1 MAETLLVEILTEE
14 LPPKALR
21 ALGDAFSEGLVR
33 RLGELDLLEADSR
46 ATAYATPRRLAVAIS
61 RVREKGPD
69 KGVEVKGP
77 YVATALDSA
86 GRPTQ
91 ALLGFCRKHGVEPG
105 ELARATDA
113 KGEHFVCRK
122 IERGCTLAA
131 VLAPVVEETAARL
144 PVPKM
149 MRWGAGE
156 AQFVRPVHGVI
167 LLHGERVIP
176 GTVMGVASARVTR
189 GHRFLG
195 DGMLEIARAEAYA
208 QQLADRGSV
217 IASFEE
223 RRSRI
228 EALLLEAAGP
238 LKPDMDEALLDE
250 VTALVEYPAV
260 YAGSF
265 DPAFL
270 AVPQECLILSMKQH
284 QKYLPLLDPGTGR
297 LQPRFLIVSNLK
309 VDDPR
314 EIIHGNERVL
324 RARLADARFFYDQDR
339 KIRLEARVPRLAE
352 VVYHNRLGSQL
363 ERVLRIQKLAGKIA
377 DALRADRSLA
387 QRAAYLAKADLLT
400 DMVGEFPELQGVMGM
415 YYARH
420 DGEPEAVARAIE
432 AHYHPRFANDALP
445 EDPVSIAVALADKL
459 EALIGIFGIGLA
471 PSGDKD
477 PYALR
482 RHALGVLR
490 LLIERHLPLD
500 LRELLAAAR
509 ETFAPGVLAAGV
521 EAEVFDFMLERLR
534 HYLRA
539 QGYGPD
545 EVEAVVSQRPS
556 RIDRVVP
563 RLQAVQAFRRLPEAE
578 SLATA
583 NKRIQNILKKADAED
598 RAPEA
603 SLLQEP
609 AEKQLY
615 LATRELAPRVGA
627 LLERGDYTQAL
638 AALAGIKPQVDTF
651 FDQVLVMAE
660 EPSIRSNRLALL
672 RQLAAVMNQ
681 VADISKLAA

>member
-1 MAETLLVEILTEE
+1 MTETLLVEILTEE

-21 ALGDAFSEGLVR
+21 DLGEAFTEGLVR
-33 RLGELDLLEADSR
+33 RLGALDLLAPESR
-46 ATAYATPRRLAVAIS
+46 AAGYATPRRLAVVIT
-61 RVREKGPD
+61 RVRDQGPD
-69 KGVEVKGP
+69 KWVEVKGP
-77 YVATALDSA
+77 SLASALDPS
-86 GRPTQ
+86 GRPTP
-91 ALLGFCRKHGVEPG
+91 ALLGFCRKHGVGPE

-113 KGEHFVCRK
+113 KGEYFVCRK
-122 IERGCTLAA
+122 KESGHRLAV
-131 VLAPVVEETAARL
+131 VLAPAVEETAARL

-167 LLHGERVIP
+167 LLHGERLIP
-176 GTVMGVASARVTR
+176 GTVMGVASGRTTR

-195 DGMLEIARAEAYA
+195 AGVLEIPHAEAYA
-208 QQLADRGSV
+208 ERLATRGYV
-217 IASFEE
+217 IASFDE
-223 RRSRI
+223 RRGRI
-228 EALLLEAAGP
+228 ETLLVEAAGP
-238 LKPDMDEALLDE
+238 LTPDLDEALLDE
-250 VTALVEYPAV
+250 VTALVEYPVV
-260 YAGSF
+260 YRGSF

-270 AVPQECLILSMKQH
+270 TVPQECLILSMKQH
-284 QKYLPLLDPGTGR
+284 QKYFPLLEPGTGR
-297 LQPRFLIVSNLK
+297 LQPRFLIVSNLQ

-314 EIIHGNERVL
+314 EIVHGNERVL

-339 KIRLEARVPRLAE
+339 KIRLEDRVPRLAE

-363 ERVLRIQKLAGKIA
+363 ARVGRIQRLAGEIA
-377 DALRADRSLA
+377 QALGADRSLA
-387 QRAAYLAKADLLT
+387 QRAAYLSKADLLT

-432 AHYHPRFANDALP
+432 AHYHPRFANDTLP

-459 EALIGIFGIGLA
+459 DALIGIFGIGLA

-490 LLIERHLPLD
+490 ILIERTLPLD
-500 LRELLAAAR
+500 LRALLAAAR
-509 ETFAPGVLAAGV
+509 ESFAPGIIASGV
-521 EAEVFDFMLERLR
+521 AEEVFEFMLERLR
-534 HYLRA
+534 HYLRG
-539 QGYGPD
+539 QGYGAD

-563 RLQAVQAFRRLPEAE
+563 RIQAVQAFRRLPEAE

-603 SLLQEP
+603 SLMQEP

-615 LATRELAPRVGA
+615 LATRELAPRVEA
-627 LLERGDYTQAL
+627 LIERGDYTQAL
-638 AALAGIKPQVDTF
+638 AALASIKPQVDRF

-660 EPSIRSNRLALL
+660 DAPIRSNRLALL
-672 RQLAAVMNQ
+672 RQLAGVMNQ

>member
-1 MAETLLVEILTEE
+1 MTETLLVEILTEE

-21 ALGDAFSEGLVR
+21 ALGEAFTEGLAR
-33 RLGELDLLEADSR
+33 RLGELDLLDPGSR
-46 ATAYATPRRLAVAIS
+46 AIGYATPRRLAVAIS
-61 RVREKGPD
+61 QVREKGPD
-69 KGVEVKGP
+69 RTVEVKGP
-77 YVATALDSA
+77 YVAIALDPA
-86 GRPTQ
+86 GQPTQ
-91 ALLGFCRKHGVEPG
+91 VLLGFCRRHGVEPG
-105 ELARATDA
+105 ELARAKDA

-122 IERGCTLAA
+122 TESGSALAA
-131 VLAPVVEETAARL
+131 VLAPAVEETAARL

-167 LLHGERVIP
+167 LLHGERVIQ
-176 GTVMGVASARVTR
+176 GTVMGVASGRATR

-195 DGMLEIARAEAYA
+195 DGVLEIPHAEAYA
-208 QQLADRGSV
+208 EQLAARGSV
-217 IASFEE
+217 IASFDE
-223 RRSRI
+223 RRGRI

-238 LKPDMDEALLDE
+238 LKPDMDGDLLDE

-284 QKYLPLLDPGTGR
+284 QKYFPLLEPGTGR
-297 LQPRFLIVSNLK
+297 LQPRFLIVSNLQ
-309 VDDPR
+309 VDEPR
-314 EIIHGNERVL
+314 EIVHGNERVL

-339 KIRLEARVPRLAE
+339 KIRLENRVPRLAE

-363 ERVLRIQKLAGKIA
+363 ERVQRIQRLAGAIA
-377 DALRADRSLA
+377 QVLGTDRDLA
-387 QRAAYLAKADLLT
+387 QRAAYLSKADLLT
-400 DMVGEFPELQGVMGM
+400 DMVGEFPELQGIMGM

-432 AHYHPRFANDALP
+432 AHYHPRFANDTLP
-445 EDPVSIAVALADKL
+445 EDPVSMAVALADKL
-459 EALIGIFGIGLA
+459 DALIGFFGIGLA

-490 LLIERHLPLD
+490 ILIERSLPLD
-500 LRELLAAAR
+500 LRVLLAAAR
-509 ETFAPGVLAAGV
+509 ETFAPGAIAPDV
-521 EAEVFDFMLERLR
+521 EGEVFEFMLERLR

-539 QGYGPD
+539 QGYGAD

-563 RLQAVQAFRRLPEAE
+563 RIQAVQAFRRLPEAE

-583 NKRIQNILKKADAED
+583 NKRIQNILKKANAED
-598 RAPEA
+598 RAPDA
-603 SLLQEP
+603 SLLREP

-615 LATRELAPRVGA
+615 LSTRELAPRVDT
-627 LLERGDYTQAL
+627 LMQRGDYTQAL
-638 AALAGIKPQVDTF
+638 AALAGIKPQVDAF

-672 RQLAAVMNQ
+672 RQLAGVMNQ